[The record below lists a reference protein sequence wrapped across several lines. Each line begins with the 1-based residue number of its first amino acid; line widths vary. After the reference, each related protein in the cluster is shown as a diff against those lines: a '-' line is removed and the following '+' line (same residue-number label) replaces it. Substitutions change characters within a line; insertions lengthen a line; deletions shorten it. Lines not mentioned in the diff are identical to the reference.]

1 MSPNVH
7 PSGHQSM
14 RHVVPRGQ
22 FVSQNINPGGQQF
35 VGQNV
40 NPGGQQFVSQNVNPG
55 GQQFMKHFLFVKF
68 YFALKYGP
76 RNPELSVFSFDPV
89 ESELFL

>member
-1 MSPNVH
+1 MSPNGH

-40 NPGGQQFVSQNVNPG
+40 SPGG
-55 GQQFMKHFLFVKF
+55 
-68 YFALKYGP
+68 
-76 RNPELSVFSFDPV
+76 
-89 ESELFL
+89 